1 MSERVKLV
9 AVGEEKTTKIKEEYG
24 GSNYIRVVNE
34 KTAVNQNET
43 DSIFMICMVC
53 VILHG

>member
-9 AVGEEKTTKIKEEYG
+9 AVSEEKTTKIKEEYG

-34 KTAVNQNET
+34 KTTVNQNET